1 VKVSNTIISF
11 INTLIAKEYIW
22 VFLSL
27 VSLFSCQ
34 NPTETK
40 KPGSVSS
47 NDIPAEPVDTSN
59 YLGIQLSGKDII
71 HGEIKRNELLANI
84 LQPYGVDGSVLSLL
98 TAAHKDVFDIRK
110 IRSGNR
116 YSVIYSP
123 SDSLNK
129 ASHFIY
135 NHSPSQYLVLVFGD
149 SNYMYMYQ
157 LPVDTIERVISAK
170 ISGSLIQTLLDKG
183 VPGELGFRLSEILAW
198 QIDFFKI
205 RKDDVVKVIY
215 DEYHVNGKYAELGR
229 IKAVEFNWMDTP
241 YYGFYYPQDADNQY
255 FDDQGKSLR
264 KAFLKSPLDYTRISS
279 RYTLKRFH
287 PVQKIWKAHLGT
299 DYAAPTGTP
308 IRSVGVGIVV
318 ESGYGRGNGNYV
330 KVQHNETF
338 TTQYLHMSK
347 IHKAARK
354 GKKVTQG
361 QVIGFVGSTGLATGP
376 HLCFRFWK
384 NGKQI
389 DPFKVKTPP
398 TIPIQEA
405 HRGAFEKSKEL
416 YIKRLN
422 DI

>member
-1 VKVSNTIISF
+1 M
-11 INTLIAKEYIW
+11 
-22 VFLSL
+22 
-27 VSLFSCQ
+27 
-34 NPTETK
+34 
-40 KPGSVSS
+40 
-47 NDIPAEPVDTSN
+47 
-59 YLGIQLSGKDII
+59 
-71 HGEIKRNELLANI
+71 
-84 LQPYGVDGSVLSLL
+84 
-98 TAAHKDVFDIRK
+98 
-110 IRSGNR
+110 
-116 YSVIYSP
+116 
-123 SDSLNK
+123 
-129 ASHFIY
+129 
-135 NHSPSQYLVLVFGD
+135 VFGD
-149 SNYMYMYQ
+149 SNYMYMHQ

-170 ISGSLIQTLLDKG
+170 ISGSLIQTLLDKR

-215 DEYHVNGKYAELGR
+215 NEYHVNGKYAELGR
-229 IKAVEFNWMDTP
+229 IKALEFNWIGTP
-241 YYGFYYPQDADNQY
+241 YYGFYYPQDEVNQY

-299 DYAAPTGTP
+299 DYAAPSGTP
-308 IRSVGVGIVV
+308 IRSVGAGIVA

-338 TTQYLHMSK
+338 TTQYLHMSR

-361 QVIGFVGSTGLATGP
+361 QVIGYVGSTGLATGP

-389 DPFKVKTPP
+389 DPFTVKTPP

-405 HRGAFEKSKEL
+405 HRVAFEKSKEL

>member
-1 VKVSNTIISF
+1 MRSITF
-11 INTLIAKEYIW
+11 INRSIAGLYILITFTI
-22 VFLSL
+22 LL
-27 VSLFSCQ
+27 LQSCS
-34 NPTETK
+34 NE
-40 KPGSVSS
+40 PGNEGPVHENSADSVT
-47 NDIPAEPVDTSN
+47 IQKDTSN
-59 YLGIQLSGKDII
+59 YLGIPLAGKRII
-71 HGEIKRNELLANI
+71 QGEIKRNELLANL
-84 LQPYGVDGSVLSLL
+84 LQPYKIGGGELSEMSVGFKS
-98 TAAHKDVFDIRK
+98 VFDIRK
-110 IRSGNR
+110 IRSGQD
-116 YSVIYSP
+116 YSIIINSN
-123 SDSLNK
+123 DSA

-135 NHSPSQYLVLVFGD
+135 NHSPSQYLVMVFGD
-149 SNYMYMYQ
+149 SNYMFMHQ
-157 LPVDTIERVISAK
+157 LPVDTVERTISAT
-170 ISGSLIQTLLDKG
+170 ITGSLIQTLIDKG
-183 VPGELGFRLSEILAW
+183 VPGELGFKLSEILAW

-229 IKAVEFNWMDTP
+229 IKAVEFVWMGTP
-241 YYGFYYPQDADNQY
+241 YYGFYYFQDGDNQY

-279 RYTLKRFH
+279 RYTLRRFH

-308 IRSVGVGIVV
+308 IRSVGAGIVI

-330 KVQHNETF
+330 KVKHNETY
-338 TTQYLHMSK
+338 TTQYLHMSR
-347 IHKAARK
+347 IHKSARK

-361 QVIGFVGSTGLATGP
+361 QVIGYVGSTGLATGP

-384 NGKQI
+384 NGRQI
-389 DPFKVKTPP
+389 DPFTVKTPP

-405 HRGAFEKSKEL
+405 HKAAFELVKSQ